1 MHPFS
6 LSYHVPSLIVYN
18 SHPYLPLYYPAV
30 EPFSLSPPM
39 SLPRWGG
46 IIAGE
51 AVGLGGLRAVM
62 MLLASIKSLQAAES
76 ISPVV
81 KLHLTQGVAF
91 LQAAV
96 SELCMCVCFLC
107 VCV

>member
-1 MHPFS
+1 
-6 LSYHVPSLIVYN
+6 
-18 SHPYLPLYYPAV
+18 
-30 EPFSLSPPM
+30 M

-107 VCV
+107 VCDCVILEWECMNHVLADVATPS